1 MPRVGLRWKLA
12 AVFAGTLTVLFALA
26 TLWVLSFATGIAQ
39 DRVVEQ
45 LHDTAV
51 GGAAVTDADA
61 FRRLTQLPAVADTSS
76 ESGLGYPDD
85 PLYERS
91 ARRLLDLRTV
101 VPEASPYTYF
111 RDPTDG
117 RLYFASSYGY
127 FSQPRFGVPFRMPV
141 ADVVG
146 ESTAALMAAG
156 LDGPTDQPAYDDGYG
171 SWISTYAPIRDG
183 AGEVVGAI
191 GVDYP
196 LEYVRQVRGD
206 VAGRLLVMFAVI
218 YAVLMA
224 VVLVITTGV
233 VRPLKRLNAAARRV
247 ADGEYDLDLTALVK
261 TRFPDEMSELSSS
274 FADMATRVAARER
287 SLKTEVERLRV
298 EVDEG
303 RRSAAVSE
311 IVDTDFFAELTGKA
325 DALRKRMQADD

>member
-1 MPRVGLRWKLA
+1 
-12 AVFAGTLTVLFALA
+12 
-26 TLWVLSFATGIAQ
+26 
-39 DRVVEQ
+39 
-45 LHDTAV
+45 
-51 GGAAVTDADA
+51 
-61 FRRLTQLPAVADTSS
+61 
-76 ESGLGYPDD
+76 
-85 PLYERS
+85 
-91 ARRLLDLRTV
+91 
-101 VPEASPYTYF
+101 
-111 RDPTDG
+111 
-117 RLYFASSYGY
+117 
-127 FSQPRFGVPFRMPV
+127 MPV

-233 VRPLKRLNAAARRV
+233 VRPLKRLNAAARRA

-298 EVDEG
+298 EVDEEAVRGGERDRRHRLLRRAHRQG
-303 RRSAAVSE
+303 RRPAQAHASRR
-311 IVDTDFFAELTGKA
+311 LTGGRATRTAGK
-325 DALRKRMQADD
+325 LML